1 MNRELDAPVGTFE
14 SAQLHQLRMALKST
28 YAQRLQDLQDMLD
41 FNAQAEAKNPCLRWI
56 AQRLR
61 QFRG

>member
-1 MNRELDAPVGTFE
+1 MNRKLDTPIGGFE

-41 FNAQAEAKNPCLRWI
+41 FNAEAEARNPRLRWI

-61 QFRG
+61 RSLE

>member
-1 MNRELDAPVGTFE
+1 MNRELDAPMGSFE

-41 FNAQAEAKNPCLRWI
+41 FNAEAEARNPRLRWI
-56 AQRLR
+56 ANRLR
-61 QFRG
+61 QFRE